1 MIVIASLTHWD
12 RGPDDFQDKPETRN
26 LMLSALSRGSVTA
39 ATLTWEKFYS
49 SSVEVDPTLLDRI
62 SEEEYRI
69 QYRAFV
75 RRVETMGRD
84 PGRKDKSNKEL
95 LEVLLDPAYNLFKDI
110 EAVMSVLVRAS
121 LLISVRGER
130 GRVLDQHNGTSCLP
144 EENNG
149 RDAPP

>member
-1 MIVIASLTHWD
+1 M
-12 RGPDDFQDKPETRN
+12 
-26 LMLSALSRGSVTA
+26 
-39 ATLTWEKFYS
+39 
-49 SSVEVDPTLLDRI
+49 LDRI